1 MSKSVQVTHEML
13 APLERSVVEDIAVLL
28 QKLVNELKAC
38 MQNEKFASIIRDQII
53 ADQKEALIQAGIMAA
68 LSVPHDS

>member
-28 QKLVNELKAC
+28 QKLAIELEAC
-38 MQNEKFASIIRDQII
+38 LQNEKFASIIRDQII
-53 ADQKEALIQAGIMAA
+53 EDQKAALVQAGI
-68 LSVPHDS
+68 LNVLGRSE